1 MIKKLKRKV
10 WLISTLILGVY
21 ITALIANP
29 SIWTVLLPVI
39 IPTTTLTIGI
49 PTYTVIKHNKQL
61 VKETSNNETIINTNN
76 ETNKN
81 INTEKTIKPMHIDI
95 TDNYQTNI
103 EKNKIKQKRL
113 KY

>member
-10 WLISTLILGVY
+10 WCISTLILGVY
-21 ITALIANP
+21 IAALIANP
-29 SIWTVLLPVI
+29 SIWMALLPII

-49 PTYTVIKHNKQL
+49 PTYTIIKNNKHQI
-61 VKETSNNETIINTNN
+61 KETSNKEISINNRNN
-76 ETNKN
+76 ENITTEKN
-81 INTEKTIKPMHIDI
+81 IEPVYTDI
-95 TDNYQTNI
+95 ADNYQTNI